1 MFSFC
6 HNYESWLRACLHTGP
21 CCTDVQQKH
30 EWWSAGNRL
39 INAMFAVSYCHDL
52 IFMITRKIQAVSL
65 VIALIYS
72 PQFQEQG
79 PSRPGG
85 WCCKEEHF
93 CCISPDVYFSLSWVS
108 DLPGLWLFGD
118 WRIWAFWLTRRLP
131 AETLSSAHHHFYQ
144 LRVSGLVWASFP
156 PFPTKTYFRIRRLQ
170 WSPRS
175 HSHSFFGS
183 KSLQH

>member
-52 IFMITRKIQAVSL
+52 IFMITRKIQA
-65 VIALIYS
+65 LIYL

-93 CCISPDVYFSLSWVS
+93 CCISPDVYSSLSWVS

-118 WRIWAFWLTRRLP
+118 WKIWAFWLTRGQP
-131 AETLSSAHHHFYQ
+131 AESLRFSTSPFLSAHGFWF
-144 LRVSGLVWASFP
+144 GLGQFSSLSHQNIFQKSASTMISSTSQSQF
-156 PFPTKTYFRIRRLQ
+156 L
-170 WSPRS
+170 W
-175 HSHSFFGS
+175 
-183 KSLQH
+183 